1 MSQQASRQMIMSKF
15 NGLRINTSVRENT
28 VATGEGE
35 VNILSPTSHKFVKL
49 NDTDISRNSNL
60 PLKNQS

>member
-1 MSQQASRQMIMSKF
+1 MSKY